1 MQENQLERL
10 LAIAPALG
18 GGLDLETVLRRI
30 VDAAREVTGAR
41 YAALGVLDPRGEELE
56 RFITAGLTDEEIAGI
71 GDLPRGRGVLGELIR
86 HPEPLRLENVE
97 DHPRSYGFPMGHPP
111 MRDFLGV
118 PIRVRGEVY
127 GNLYLTEKAGGR
139 FDEADEQTVLRLADW
154 AAISIDN
161 ARLYGT
167 ARDRQVELE
176 RTVEVLETHV
186 EIARAIGATTEL
198 EPVLELIV
206 KRARALVEGGG
217 VALAVVRGEELVVTN
232 TAGTKAAEVV
242 GYRLPWKQGAAGF
255 AGPGRDQD
263 VPRQLQEA
271 LAGAA
276 GAEAILAVPLVFR
289 DWLLGVLVAFDRAI
303 DGPGF
308 TDDDR
313 RLLRAFAASASIAV
327 AGAQRATQ
335 RALSQSIEASER
347 ERARWAR
354 ELHDETLQDLG
365 ALRVLLTTARNSGS
379 PERVAAAVEDAV
391 ARLGDMSGALRGL
404 ITDLRP
410 ALLDQLGVAPALEAM
425 VERVAG
431 DHHLEVGLDVDLAYE
446 AGRRPDRLDPALALA
461 IYRVAQEGVNNAVK
475 HSGADRVDVRVIE
488 TDASVEVTIG
498 DAGSGFDPGASHA
511 GFGLTGIRE
520 RVGQHGGNLEVA
532 SGPGRGTELRIVF
545 PARHVSDGAEQ
556 PPLSVGPPT

>member
-10 LAIAPALG
+10 LAIAPALAG
-18 GGLDLETVLRRI
+18 DLDLETVLRRI

-56 RFITAGLTDEEIAGI
+56 RFITAGLTEDEIAGI

-86 HPEPLRLENVE
+86 HPEPLRLANVG

-139 FDEADEQTVLRLADW
+139 FDETDEQTVLRLADW

-167 ARDRQVELE
+167 ARERQVELE

-206 KRARALVEGGG
+206 KRARALVDAGG
-217 VALAVVRGEELVVTN
+217 VALAVVRGEELVVTH
-232 TAGTKAAEVV
+232 TAGTKAADVV
-242 GYRLPWKQGAAGF
+242 GHRLPWEQGATGF
-255 AGPGRDQD
+255 AGPGTDRD
-263 VPRQLQEA
+263 VPRQLQDA

-276 GAEAILAVPLVFR
+276 GATAILAVPLVFR
-289 DWLLGVLVAFDRAI
+289 DWLLGVLVAFDRALA
-303 DGPGF
+303 GPEF
-308 TDDDR
+308 TDNDR
-313 RLLRAFAASASIAV
+313 RLLHAFAASASIAV

-379 PERVAAAVEDAV
+379 PEQVAAAVENAV
-391 ARLGDMSGALRGL
+391 GRLGEMSGSLRGL
-404 ITDLRP
+404 ISDLRP
-410 ALLDQLGVAPALEAM
+410 ALLDQLGVAPALEAL

-431 DHHLEVGLDVDLAYE
+431 DHHLAIALDVDLAYKS
-446 AGRRPDRLDPALALA
+446 GRRPDRLDPALELA
-461 IYRVAQEGVNNAVK
+461 IYRITQEGLTNAVK
-475 HSGADRVDVRVIE
+475 HSGADRVDIRVVE
-488 TDASVEVTIG
+488 TDTSVEVTIS
-498 DAGSGFDPGASHA
+498 DTGSGFDPGASHA

-520 RVGQHGGNLEVA
+520 RVAQHGGNLEIA

-545 PARHVSDGAEQ
+545 PARHVSDAAEQ
-556 PPLSVGPPT
+556 PPLSVGPPS